1 MKRILAISIASASIA
16 IGAIPA
22 LAEVDAKIHAL
33 CLDAKDYSGCVQTQT
48 LLREKS
54 EEAPIDN
61 AEGESSESTAWQ
73 EHLNENPTLKI
84 WVEANPALGRERK
97 KKWLSDNVKQK
108 HKSLGLDNGCPEFCY
123 FSPSGQCSAVTSA
136 GTVPCSDFYEEEKE
150 WIKNAENNARLENE
164 EKNARSKKYEEN
176 NATKNAPQLS
186 SCPPGKRQFTKTHFF
201 GLIKGA
207 KLCLTDY
214 EVEALRQGE
223 RNRTDK
229 ALKNFTDS
237 MNKLN
242 ESMQPQ
248 QQVIIQ
254 QPLLQPVQPPRVINC
269 YSNTYGHY
277 TSTSCY

>member
-1 MKRILAISIASASIA
+1 MNKLLAISIAAASIA
-16 IGAIPA
+16 IGAIPVS
-22 LAEVDAKIHAL
+22 AEVDAKIHAL

-73 EHLNENPTLKI
+73 EHLNENPNLKI
-84 WVEANPALGRERK
+84 WVEANPALGKERK
-97 KKWLSDNVKQK
+97 KKWLVENQTAEDVERCE
-108 HKSLGLDNGCPEFCY
+108 GICY
-123 FSPSGQCSAVTSA
+123 FSPTYNQWSYLDTYRGI
-136 GTVPCSDFYEEEKE
+136 VPCPERCKGSEQMSPPAAA
-150 WIKNAENNARLENE
+150 WTMPEN
-164 EKNARSKKYEEN
+164 
-176 NATKNAPQLS
+176 
-186 SCPPGKRQFTKTHFF
+186 SCPPGKRQYTKTHLF

-214 EVEALRQGE
+214 EVESLRQGE

-269 YSNTYGHY
+269 YSNTYRHY

>member
-1 MKRILAISIASASIA
+1 MKRLFAISIASASIA
-16 IGAIPA
+16 IGAIPVC
-22 LAEVDAKIHAL
+22 AEVDAKIHAL

-48 LLREKS
+48 SLREKS

-73 EHLNENPTLKI
+73 EHLNENPNLKI
-84 WVEANPALGRERK
+84 WVEANPALGKERK
-97 KKWLSDNVKQK
+97 KKWLSENEAEEVKNEA
-108 HKSLGLDNGCPEFCY
+108 LGLDNGCPEHCY
-123 FSPSGQCSAVTSA
+123 FSPTSGQCSAFTNA
-136 GTVPCSDFYEEEKE
+136 GVVPCSE
-150 WIKNAENNARLENE
+150 
-164 EKNARSKKYEEN
+164 RSKYPDFKYGGN
-176 NATKNAPQLS
+176 RYDPS
-186 SCPPGKRQFTKTHFF
+186 SCPPGKRQYTKTHLF

-214 EVEALRQGE
+214 EVESLRQGE
-223 RNRTDK
+223 RDRAVK
-229 ALKNFTDS
+229 SFTDS